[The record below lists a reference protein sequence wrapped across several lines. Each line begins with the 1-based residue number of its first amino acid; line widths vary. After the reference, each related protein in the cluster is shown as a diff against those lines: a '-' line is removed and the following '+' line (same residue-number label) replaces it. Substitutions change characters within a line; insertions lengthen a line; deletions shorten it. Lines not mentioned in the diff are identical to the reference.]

1 MLTRVESNI
10 NEFYFF
16 DRGSFYLES
25 VIENLRSIGGDASR
39 YTSIPKNPFID
50 YDITP
55 EVARRLT
62 PLPG

>member
-25 VIENLRSIGGDASR
+25 VIENLRSIYF
-39 YTSIPKNPFID
+39 YTEKSIH
-50 YDITP
+50 
-55 EVARRLT
+55 RL
-62 PLPG
+62 